1 MEDFALWQAHDDLQ
15 DMYCTLPDDDGEAE
29 YVDLSLNPERYTGYK
44 GVSANRVWN
53 TIYMENCFRPKNLF
67 EVYIISTKLTGNQK
81 FMWEGWE
88 MSYYSHRIVK
98 VHFSS
103 LLKVS
108 EINILVQ
115 V

>member
-44 GVSANRVWN
+44 GASANRVWN

-67 EVYIISTKLTGNQK
+67 EVYIISTKLTGN
-81 FMWEGWE
+81 
-88 MSYYSHRIVK
+88 HI
-98 VHFSS
+98 
-103 LLKVS
+103 
-108 EINILVQ
+108 IILCGKDGK
-115 V
+115 